1 MNCERYSHEQ
11 VVDLIKKAGNEI
23 KFLVID
29 ERSDDVKAKNKPYL
43 FRIVQGK
50 SGYGF
55 YIWHDDDGHY
65 VEDITIGSPAD
76 RAGLRAG
83 DRIIEIN
90 NVNIEKEST
99 EDVFYRIKACH
110 NVVNLL
116 AVDAKTFVYYKKNN
130 INITAYKADMKF
142 SGWKGWGGFD
152 RGGKT
157 SDIDEQRKV
166 RALTYTPILEL
177 IISDNFRTVDC
188 FAFERRR

>member
-1 MNCERYSHEQ
+1 MSFSN
-11 VVDLIKKAGNEI
+11 
-23 KFLVID
+23 
-29 ERSDDVKAKNKPYL
+29 YL
-43 FRIVQGK
+43 NATQYLNSKIQ
-50 SGYGF
+50 
-55 YIWHDDDGHY
+55 
-65 VEDITIGSPAD
+65 DITIGSPAD

-157 SDIDEQRKV
+157 ADVDENRKV
-166 RALTYTPILEL
+166 KFFI
-177 IISDNFRTVDC
+177 
-188 FAFERRR
+188 